1 VVHGYARGRERVA
14 NPERSW
20 PVDSGRV
27 AEDILDWRDKG
38 LPPGCTVALADL
50 GSQGWSVLAGD
61 TSTPV
66 AVLRDAALT
75 SNLATMRS
83 FCEEHGVAL
92 APHAKTHM
100 SPQLVARQLAAGAWG
115 FTAAMP
121 HQVAVLLEFGVRQ
134 VLVANE
140 ITDRGAL
147 SWLASRLHEDNNL
160 DVVWYVDSVAG
171 VRLAAEAMDALP
183 GGIRSARL
191 LLEVGHAQG
200 RTGVRSRDTAFE
212 VARAVADSPRLELA
226 GVAGYEGTIGH
237 DRTPATRRRVA
248 DFLVFLRDTFIELD
262 DDDLLAEGERVVT
275 AGGSVFFDQVTEAL
289 TPLRERGAELVLRSG
304 CYLTHDNGYY
314 EQVSPDVDPEWQ
326 RDEFEAAIEVWGRVL
341 SRPEPELALLNFG
354 RRDVSFDM
362 GLPTPLWTARG
373 GRRSPANGLS
383 VTALGDQ
390 HAWLQVPPAHDLAVG
405 DLVGVGVSHPCTTFD
420 KWRLLLLVDEA
431 YDVVGGLRTYF

>member
-1 VVHGYARGRERVA
+1 M
-14 NPERSW
+14 
-20 PVDSGRV
+20 DSGLDTQ
-27 AEDILDWRDKG
+27 DIIDWRDKG
-38 LPPGCTVALADL
+38 APPGCSVALADL
-50 GSQGWSVLAGD
+50 GLQGWNVLAGD

-75 SNLATMRS
+75 SNLATMRG

-115 FTAAMP
+115 LTAAVP
-121 HQVAVLLEFGVRQ
+121 HQVAVLLQFGVRR

-147 SWLASRLHEDNNL
+147 SWLAGRLHQDEHL
-160 DVVWYVDSVAG
+160 DVVWYVDSAAG
-171 VRLAAEAMDALP
+171 VGLAAAAMAALP
-183 GGIRSARL
+183 TGSRSARL

-200 RTGVRSRDTAFE
+200 RTGVRSRDIALE
-212 VARAVADSPRLELA
+212 VARAVADSTRLELA

-237 DRTPATRRRVA
+237 DRSPATRQRVA
-248 DFLVFLRDTFIELD
+248 DFLAFLRDTFVELD
-262 DDDLLAEGERVVT
+262 DADLLAAGERVVT

-289 TPLRERGAELVLRSG
+289 TPLRDRGAVVVLRSG
-304 CYLTHDNGYY
+304 CYLTHDNGLYD
-314 EQVSPDVDPEWQ
+314 QVSPDVEPTWR
-326 RDEFEAAIEVWGRVL
+326 RDEFDAAIEVWGRVL
-341 SRPEPELALLNFG
+341 SRPEPDLALLNLG

-362 GLPTPLWTARG
+362 GLPTPLWTARA
-373 GRRSPANGLS
+373 GRRSPADALS

-390 HAWLQVPPAHDLAVG
+390 HAWLEVPAAHDLAVG

-420 KWRLLLLVDEA
+420 KWRLMMLVDDD

>member
-1 VVHGYARGRERVA
+1 
-14 NPERSW
+14 
-20 PVDSGRV
+20 VDSGRV
-27 AEDILDWRDKG
+27 AGDILGGSCKG

-50 GSQGWSVLAGD
+50 ATLGWNVLAGD
-61 TSTPV
+61 TGTPV

-75 SNLATMRS
+75 RNLATMRA

-115 FTAAMP
+115 LSAAMP
-121 HQVAVLLEFGVRQ
+121 HQVAMLLELGVRR

-147 SWLASRLHEDNNL
+147 SWLANRLHEDNNL
-160 DVVWYVDSVAG
+160 DVLWYVDSVAG
-171 VRLAAEAMDALP
+171 VRLAAEAMAALP
-183 GGIRSARL
+183 TGGRSARL

-200 RTGVRSRDTAFE
+200 RTGVRSRDNALE
-212 VARAVADSPRLELA
+212 VARAVADSPGLDLA
-226 GVAGYEGTIGH
+226 GVAGYEGTIAH

-248 DFLVFLRDTFIELD
+248 EFLAFLRDTFIELD
-262 DDDLLAEGERVVT
+262 DADLLAEGERVVT
-275 AGGSVFFDQVTEAL
+275 AGGSAFFDQVTEVLA
-289 TPLRERGAELVLRSG
+289 PLGDRGAVVVLRSG
-304 CYLTHDNGYY
+304 CYLAHDNGIY
-314 EQVSPDVDPEWQ
+314 EQVSPDVDPEWR

-362 GLPTPLWTARG
+362 GLPTPLWTARD
-373 GRRSPANGLS
+373 GRRSPADGLS
-383 VTALGDQ
+383 VTALADQ
-390 HAWLQVPPAHDLAVG
+390 HAWLEVPAAHQLAVG

-420 KWRLLLLVDEA
+420 KWHLLMLVDDD
-431 YDVVGGLRTYF
+431 YNVVGGVRTYF

>member
-1 VVHGYARGRERVA
+1 M
-14 NPERSW
+14 
-20 PVDSGRV
+20 DSGRV
-27 AEDILDWRDKG
+27 AGDILDGSDKG
-38 LPPGCTVALADL
+38 LPPGRRVALADL
-50 GSQGWSVLAGD
+50 ATLGWNVLAGD
-61 TSTPV
+61 TGTPV
-66 AVLRDAALT
+66 AVLRETALT
-75 SNLATMRS
+75 HNLAIMRG

-115 FTAAMP
+115 LSAAMP
-121 HQVAVLLEFGVRQ
+121 HQVAMLLELGVRR

-171 VRLAAEAMDALP
+171 VRLAAEAMAALP
-183 GGIRSARL
+183 TGGRSARL

-200 RTGVRSRDTAFE
+200 RTGVRSRDTALE
-212 VARAVADSPRLELA
+212 VARAVADSPRLDLA
-226 GVAGYEGTIGH
+226 GVAGYEGTIAH

-248 DFLVFLRDTFIELD
+248 EFLAFLRDTFVELD
-262 DDDLLAEGERVVT
+262 DADLLAEGERVVT
-275 AGGSVFFDQVTEAL
+275 AGGSAFFDQVTEVLA
-289 TPLRERGAELVLRSG
+289 PLRARGAVVVLRSG
-304 CYLTHDNGYY
+304 CYLAHDNGIY
-314 EQVSPDVDPEWQ
+314 EQVSPDVDPEWR

-362 GLPTPLWTARG
+362 GLPTPLWTARD

-383 VTALGDQ
+383 VTALADQ
-390 HAWLQVPPAHDLAVG
+390 HAWLEVPAAHQLSVG

-420 KWRLLLLVDEA
+420 KWHLLMLVDDG
-431 YDVVGGLRTYF
+431 YNVVGGVRTYF